1 MSRVSDLRFAI
12 CDLRFAVSAIGN
24 RQSPISNQWRVVAT
38 LALIAGLV
46 FLFVAGCGGS
56 GSDLSLTNAPSVE
69 IDPFFADGQG
79 EEMISR
85 ALPTDG
91 EVVAAAR
98 ECGEIT
104 ATEEAGLLGATRAEE
119 GSDPTG
125 AVVGRV
131 GQIVGGDPRPVPDA
145 LVVLLN
151 PDGTDPG
158 LYARTNEQGA
168 YALRNVPP
176 GLYVG
181 IALKRGFEP
190 SAHRVGVR
198 ADQTTRAYFVLHRLP
213 IRLHGK
219 GALLA
224 VGQGLAVLEGQGT
237 IIARQLAG
245 PGELRIRKDSEIR
258 VFRIEGRGRREETAE
273 FIIYRGFE
281 GRAFIVGPKLHVEL
295 QNAFAN
301 SPSDNPALMQLLAVG
316 QGQATLSGQGWYRTK
331 SGPGVWTPEG
341 VVVEY
346 QDPVDDPDTP

>member
-1 MSRVSDLRFAI
+1 MSRVVLRNG
-12 CDLRFAVSAIGN
+12 AVG
-24 RQSPISNQWRVVAT
+24 AT

-56 GSDLSLTNAPSVE
+56 GSDFPLANAPGGDV
-69 IDPFFADGQG
+69 DPFFANGRG
-79 EEMISR
+79 EEMINR
-85 ALPTDG
+85 ALPTDD
-91 EVVAAAR
+91 EVVAAA
-98 ECGEIT
+98 GEYGEVT
-104 ATEEAGLLGATRAEE
+104 AEEEAGLLGATRAATEPE
-119 GSDPTG
+119 PVPTG

-131 GQIVGGDPRPVPDA
+131 VQIVRRERRPVPGA
-145 LVVLLN
+145 LVVLRS

-158 LYARTNEQGA
+158 LHARTNARGA
-168 YALRNVPP
+168 YAIRNVPA
-176 GLYVG
+176 GRYLG

-198 ADQTTRAYFVLHRLP
+198 AGKITSAHFVLDRLP
-213 IRLHGK
+213 IELHGK

-224 VGQGLAVLEGQGT
+224 VGQGSAILEGRGT

-258 VFRIEGRGRREETAE
+258 VLRIAGLGRREETEE
-273 FIIYRGFE
+273 FVIYRGFH